1 LSSRRLARRAGQAS
15 LLLALIVFL
24 FPIAWLFATAYK
36 RAGDIFAIPPVL
48 TFTPSLRNFTTLF
61 EFFDVP
67 QLVLNSVIISFGT
80 AGLALALGTPAAYA
94 LARLETRWAHTIA
107 YGFLAIRMIP
117 PVAILIPFYLMM
129 RDVGLLGTYWALII
143 LDAMQSTSFVVWMM
157 FGYFRAVPK
166 EIEEAAVVDGCTQWG
181 TFIRVVLPCVV
192 PGLIAS
198 ALFCII
204 FAWNNFI
211 FPSFLTNASTRPLS
225 VAMISAYGSNE
236 INWGTMG
243 ALAHFSVLPI
253 VALALLLN
261 RYFVQGLTR
270 GVH

>member
-1 LSSRRLARRAGQAS
+1 MNRARVARHAGQGA
-15 LLLALIVFL
+15 LLVALFVFL
-24 FPIAWLFATAYK
+24 FPIAWLFSTAYK
-36 RAGDIFAIPPVL
+36 RAADIFAIPPVL
-48 TFTPSLRNFTTLF
+48 TFTPTLRNFETLF
-61 EFFDVP
+61 EFFNVP
-67 QLVLNSVIISFGT
+67 QLTLNTIIISFGT
-80 AGLALALGTPAAYA
+80 AIVALTLGTPAAYA
-94 LARLETRWAHTIA
+94 LARLDRWWAHGIA
-107 YGFLAIRMIP
+107 YFFLAIRMIP

-157 FGYFRAVPK
+157 FGYFRGVPK

-181 TFIRVVLPCVV
+181 TFIRIVLPTVV

-198 ALFCII
+198 ALFCIL

-211 FPSFLTNASTRPLS
+211 FPSFLTNSQTRPLS
-225 VAMISAYGSNE
+225 VALVSAYGSNE

>member
-1 LSSRRLARRAGQAS
+1 MTRRAAARRAGQAT
-15 LLLALIVFL
+15 LIFALFVFL
-24 FPIAWLFATAYK
+24 FPIAWILSTAYK
-36 RAGDIFAIPPVL
+36 PAREIFAAPPVL
-48 TFTPSLRNFTTLF
+48 LFTPTWRNFETLF
-61 EFFDVP
+61 AVFDVP
-67 QLVLNSVIISFGT
+67 QLVINTLIISFGT
-80 AGLALALGTPAAYA
+80 AALALALGTPAAYA
-94 LARLETRWAHTIA
+94 LARLGTRWAHGIA
-107 YGFLAIRMIP
+107 YFFLAIRMIP

-157 FGYFRAVPK
+157 FGYFRAVPR

-181 TFIRVVLPCVV
+181 AFVRIVLPTVV
-192 PGLIAS
+192 PGLVAS

-211 FPSFLTNASTRPLS
+211 FPAFLTNSQTRPLS
-225 VAMISAYGSNE
+225 VALISAFGSNE

-253 VALALLLN
+253 VALALVLN